1 MSKFTTKWGTKQTTA
16 PSEKPKAEKKSPAK
30 KLSRKQ
36 EDGTWL
42 NINLFANT
50 SKAGKPYFGGTSKE
64 LNLRIA
70 FFENVN
76 GGVLFLNEDKVELR
90 KYTNE
95 DGSIVYSGQGW
106 RLADFKSRTSSPAK

>member
-1 MSKFTTKWGTKQTTA
+1 MSKFANKWGAKPAANTVA
-16 PSEKPKAEKKSPAK
+16 EKAKKSPVK

-36 EDGTWL
+36 DDGTWL

-50 SKAGKPYFGGTSKE
+50 SKAGKSYFGGNSKE
-64 LNLRIA
+64 HNLRVA

-76 GGVLFLNEDKVELR
+76 GGVLFLNDDKVELR

-106 RLADFKSRTSSPAK
+106 RLSDFKSKPATTAAK